1 MHNAKR
7 QEQRIEK
14 NQEFRTA
21 RMRMKKM
28 NFHARRLLNFDLRKS
43 NDCSHGFNYWRG
55 EFREYLSDIIRLSGS
70 LFVSLFAGSCFHQ
83 KIVRHAYDFSHGDI
97 PVGSLREPPLAHSLR
112 SH

>member
-14 NQEFRTA
+14 NQECWTA

-28 NFHARRLLNFDLRKS
+28 NFHVCRLLNFDPRKAMTF
-43 NDCSHGFNYWRG
+43 SHGFNDWQGIPRI
-55 EFREYLSDIIRLSGS
+55 LSDIIRLSGT
-70 LFVSLFAGSCFHQ
+70 LFVSLFAGPCFHP